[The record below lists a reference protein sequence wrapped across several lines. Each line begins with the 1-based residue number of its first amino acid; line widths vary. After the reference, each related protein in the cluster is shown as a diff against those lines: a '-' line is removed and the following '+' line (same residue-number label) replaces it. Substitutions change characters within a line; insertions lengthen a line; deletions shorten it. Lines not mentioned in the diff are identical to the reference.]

1 MLNPC
6 NIYPRVGRRLRSVKT
21 SLGHQVLGD
30 GVTNESIYSMIRLY
44 NFHVKGIGRQDLVI
58 NDSNTY
64 TDKQIEEIA
73 TNIASFINSKPD
85 MSENIR
91 IIKNAMIKAYGSKE
105 SQNQQMIDMR
115 VTGKELAELKSDIV
129 NLFIGAIGNESK
141 RVGKT
146 ISDYTNTLT
155 TDRVASL
162 FDTVMK
168 NMLLLA
174 SNNKADAINKG
185 DIERAEKINSLASR
199 VFGINMNGKY
209 YDSIFYEVASM
220 AIPIINKIYNIRIN
234 SDLSI
239 STTSTST
246 NDTDANI
253 EDMELSQQ
261 EGWQVDPDEVNP
273 ISSMSASV
281 NRLLMMT
288 PSFEVKQNTSY
299 IATKDIKLSDG
310 KIIKKD
316 SSIPEE
322 EAFNIIDNN
331 LLVNNEDKKFLFPI
345 ATTTEEKKT
354 TTLTGMQMLSN
365 PQFVGRKIFDI
376 TRDCSTGE
384 EIISRLEKSGKK
396 YKIIANVLRNNPM
409 MRNTFVSNFNKY
421 HQQVIGTVKE
431 YQKDGTYS
439 YSTPILNRSGAKDL
453 FESFKNGLFYGKN
466 TNLSVFNIKG
476 SGNGGINVSIY
487 CNRVD
492 MYRKLINQTDGI
504 YDCIIYY
511 AKNGK
516 YPVAG
521 NLFDAK
527 TMSNPVITT
536 DNSMI
541 GYITNM
547 FNWVGIK
554 INSDTAASI
563 MGNSANLEAMI
574 KSFQTLFSNLGF
586 STTTSSFAKFANN
599 NTIENNYKVLLRM
612 ADLSGIESATENM
625 FTFAGK
631 RQTSRILPSSTTSVF
646 KRIHTLNGNDLR
658 NFLKS
663 KYLESPVFA
672 NLTGNKPVIYNRILS
687 DLFYLSG
694 QSEYYTSLRN
704 QIDVIRNMGENDLE
718 AERTDRRQHVLMDIT
733 TYLNN
738 LAKPEYTGTP
748 ILNTPMMLK
757 GGEIPRNNFAF
768 IPSFITGDN
777 NASRYFRLLHYEE
790 SEILDGIYNL
800 FISDVNMQKVI
811 KSWQQSGIVVKAND
825 KETLT
830 KKGNESKFGTVDF
843 LNNLSKEE
851 RDKLIDKSGNII
863 NRNTFIDDI
872 LKPELD
878 RQFNK
883 FYKLLEDNG
892 ILDVNDNGEYINF
905 KQYIGN
911 SENPQEKLTEILRDF
926 WLNYKFG
933 MMNIVNLTQ
942 VSPIFFA
949 GVKDMQK
956 RNKGILTN
964 GYQVIRDAVDLDG
977 KPIFGNDFT
986 QKVAYFNDI
995 SIGVSDS
1002 TRKAMWNVMY
1012 KRYLKTM
1019 SESEASKAANS
1030 YMKQFDSNTITDGEA
1045 YRSLD
1050 SYRRILLSIGE
1061 PFWDKNKELA
1071 YQEINKIIGTAS
1083 NFNSEGNLTA
1093 ESMSRINSLMLVMQP
1108 IKPINDGI
1116 EINGSKRIPFQ
1127 LKYAEVPIVPEM
1139 YPNGSKLRQMGM
1151 WMKRNNVDLI
1161 ASTKCVKKG
1170 CFSEYDLQYKMLN
1183 GSYVGANGE
1192 ILDGKNANGEIIKG
1206 EDVPTAAEQRRLIAD
1221 SKIDLRVPNDDSASF
1236 DEIMSQQIE
1245 YFSDETGKT
1254 YGGTIHSLP
1263 LDSMLIQSNIPDH
1276 TDGESIFGT
1285 QGRKII
1291 DSAIKDDVIYKIG
1304 KTEIEGDKFKVYFNL
1319 LQSAKY
1325 AKSFEG
1331 FLSTLNNSERLTRNL
1346 AFSLLNNNRTNP
1358 AIINRITLDSNGKPI
1373 IPFSEISCAN
1383 DIESM
1388 LISIFRRGVIR
1399 QTVPGGSVVQ
1409 ASSLGVGNKW
1419 VESQELNAIIEDGK
1433 LCGYECEIPFDFSY
1447 KEQNG
1452 RQVKLDYD
1460 TYVNNDGT
1468 FKTDKDGNT
1477 IIEKKFP
1484 GILDIVAYRIPTEKE
1499 YSMMRLHVKRVTPKG
1514 CANSIKLPAE
1524 CTTIAGF
1531 DFDIDKLYL
1540 MRHNYRV
1547 KNENID
1553 NYDVWTH
1560 FYTGSEFGKKVSSI
1574 LKAKADSMTETEKDE
1589 LRASLGKQP
1598 GEKLFL
1604 HDYWNETNLV
1614 TLDKSKS
1621 QIFDETL
1628 KSMGLKGVKIEGPKA
1643 GFSYN
1648 VENVLD
1654 MSIDD
1659 INNALVDMYLSVL
1672 TNESTS
1678 SDRIAIGGFKNASES
1693 ARFARVSMHAEEIYL
1708 KGLLTTDEYKE
1719 IKGKNGYEYLKNLL
1733 KEKKNLDYNED
1744 YDYSEPETS
1753 VIFKEMNQAAGD
1765 LIGIFAND
1773 NVNAFISSRL
1783 KTLRF
1788 NDDSRILFG
1797 SLADSNN
1804 IKELNGNTSN
1814 INTSE
1819 IGCNLLNTSVN
1830 NLDTLKALSEML
1842 AASVDAVKDPV
1853 LNYLNLNT
1861 ITADSAG
1868 MLLRLG
1874 YTTDDIALLFNQPII
1889 RKTCE
1894 YMRYNGI
1901 NNVSTALKAVLR
1913 KDYSIANVDRL
1924 LNTEYS
1930 PMALTQNNL
1939 MEGII
1944 NPENISSKN
1953 MQTEVAILFNRI
1965 ILNSKELSSFIQ
1977 STRNTSTNVVKS
1989 RFADEISSIQK
2000 GGRQLKHLT
2009 IESYYNLE
2017 NPITNDWNDK
2027 DNPWSKDGNI
2037 NEIHKNLGDFLNKYS
2052 KHPFEYE
2059 NIVYNITRYSIDYMM
2074 RKFTPYL
2081 SEFYSERLE
2090 YAANM
2095 IAPWGLS
2102 GDTVQMILNDIP
2114 KIRLTSSFGSFNP
2127 VYKSSNG
2134 VSNAKRYIKDFISD
2148 FIGIFA
2154 DNGINQR
2161 YLNGSTED
2169 EFIEFIH
2176 SNDFMQNLDFV
2187 KFDSDKIDSIEVMD
2201 IKYSYS
2207 MSQEEK
2213 LGLANSFKEL
2223 YDRYPEFAKDL
2234 FLHFYYT
2241 KGLDS
2246 NKNKLLELVN
2256 PDMLYMNADGNYS
2269 YIDLF
2274 DGNSQINLSDED
2286 TKAEDIYKFMM
2297 MHCGDEN
2304 IVKKMSFHIK
2314 DVSKLDNKSND
2325 IISLSGEQLDECC
2338 LTRNKEIMSLRPLI
2352 NIDGSIYALADAAS
2366 INTGDIVRF
2375 GKGLDVNNV
2384 STDSVNAVYVLVK
2397 NEIDNDVKG
2406 LINNNNAYMFGKY
2419 NIKETQKASL
2429 DIITANERTVDD
2441 TVNAANSAAV
2451 QTKNDNIVDDNN
2463 QIVCGS

>member
-1 MLNPC
+1 MLNKC

-21 SLGHQVLGD
+21 ALGHQVLGD
-30 GVTNESIYSMIRLY
+30 GVTSESIYSMIRLY
-44 NFHVKGIGRQDLVI
+44 NFHVNGIGRQDLVI
-58 NDSNTY
+58 NDNNVY

-73 TNIASFINSKPD
+73 SNIASFINSKPD
-85 MSENIR
+85 MSETIR
-91 IIKNAMIKAYGSKE
+91 IVKKAMIKTYGSKE
-105 SQNQQMIDMR
+105 AQNQRMIDMR
-115 VTGKELAELKSDIV
+115 ITGRELAELKSDIV
-129 NLFIGAIGNESK
+129 NLFIGAISNESK
-141 RVGKT
+141 RVGKS
-146 ISDYTNTLT
+146 ISDYTNSLT
-155 TDRVASL
+155 TDKVASL
-162 FDTVMK
+162 FDVVMK
-168 NMLLLA
+168 NMLVLA
-174 SNNKADAINKG
+174 SNNKNDAISKG
-185 DIERAEKINSLASR
+185 DTERAEKINSLASR
-199 VFGINMNGKY
+199 VFGVNMNGNY

-220 AIPIINKIYNIRIN
+220 AIPIINKIYNIKIN

-239 STTSTST
+239 STSMASS
-246 NDTDANI
+246 NDTEANI
-253 EDMELSQQ
+253 EDMELPQQ
-261 EGWQVDPDEVNP
+261 EGWQIDPDEVNP

-288 PSFEVKQNTSY
+288 PSYEVKQNTKY
-299 IATKDIKLSDG
+299 VATKDIKLSDG

-316 SSIPEE
+316 SLISED
-322 EAFNIIDNN
+322 EALNIIDNS
-331 LLVNNEDKKFLFPI
+331 LLANNEDKRFLFPI
-345 ATTTEEKKT
+345 STTTEEKKT

-376 TRDCSTGE
+376 TKDCSTGE
-384 EIISRLEKSGKK
+384 EIISRLERAGKK

-421 HQQVIGTVKE
+421 HQQVVGTIKE
-431 YQKDGTYS
+431 YKKDGTYS
-439 YSTPILNRSGAKDL
+439 YSTPILNRSKTRNS
-453 FESFKNGLFYGKN
+453 FESFKSGLFYGKN
-466 TNLSVFNIKG
+466 TNLSVFNTKG
-476 SGNGGINVSIY
+476 SSDVGINVSIY

-492 MYRKLINQTDGI
+492 MYRKLINKTDGI
-504 YDCIIYY
+504 YDCISYY
-511 AKNGK
+511 IKNGK
-516 YPVAG
+516 YPIAG
-521 NLFDAK
+521 DLFDTK
-527 TMSNPVITT
+527 TMSNPVITS
-536 DNSMI
+536 DSAMI

-554 INSDTAASI
+554 IDTDTAAAI

-574 KSFQTLFSNLGF
+574 NSFQTLFSNLGF

-599 NTIENNYKVLLRM
+599 DAIENNYKILLRM
-612 ADLSGIESATENM
+612 ADPNGIESSSENM

-631 RQTSRILPSSTTSVF
+631 RQTSRILPSSTTALF
-646 KRIHTLNGNDLR
+646 KRIHTLNGKDLR
-658 NFLKS
+658 DFLKS
-663 KYLESPVFA
+663 KYLESPIFA
-672 NLTGNKPVIYNRILS
+672 NNTGEKPTIYNRILN
-687 DLFYLSG
+687 DLFYLSDK
-694 QSEYYTSLRN
+694 SEYYTSLRN

-748 ILNTPMMLK
+748 ILGTPMMLK

-800 FISDVNMQKVI
+800 FISDINMQKVI
-811 KSWQQSGIVVKAND
+811 KTWQQSGIVVKAND

-843 LNNLSKEE
+843 LNNLPKEE
-851 RDKLIDKSGNII
+851 NDKLIDKSGNVIDK
-863 NRNTFIDDI
+863 NSFIEDI

-878 RQFNK
+878 RQFSK
-883 FYKLLEDNG
+883 FYKFLENNG
-892 ILDVNDNGEYINF
+892 ILDVNENGEYINF

-911 SENPQEKLTEILRDF
+911 TENVKDKLNEILYDF

-942 VSPIFFA
+942 VSPIFFS

-995 SIGVSDS
+995 SVGINDS
-1002 TRKAMWNVMY
+1002 TRKAMWDVMY

-1019 SESEASKAANS
+1019 PEKEALKTTDS
-1030 YMKQFDSNTITDGEA
+1030 YMKQFDGNTITDGEA

-1071 YQEINKIIGTAS
+1071 YQEINKIIGTQS
-1083 NFNSEGNLTA
+1083 NFDSNDNLKA
-1093 ESMSRINSLMLVMQP
+1093 EAMSRINSLMLVMQP

-1139 YPNGSKLRQMGM
+1139 YPSGSKLRQMGM

-1206 EDVPTAAEQRRLIAD
+1206 EDMPTAAEQRRLIAD
-1221 SKIDLRVPNDDSASF
+1221 SKVDMRVPNDDSISF
-1236 DEIMSQQIE
+1236 DEIMRQQTE
-1245 YFSDETGKT
+1245 YYSDETGKT

-1291 DSAIKDDVIYKIG
+1291 DSAIKDNVIYKIG
-1304 KTEIEGDKFKVYFNL
+1304 KTEIKGDKFKVYFNL

-1331 FLSTLNNSERLTRNL
+1331 FLSTLNNSDKLSRNL
-1346 AFSLLNNNRTNP
+1346 AFSLLNNDRTNP

-1373 IPFSEISCAN
+1373 ISFSEISCAE

-1388 LISIFRRGVIR
+1388 LISMFRKGVIR
-1399 QTVPGGSVVQ
+1399 QTVPGGSIVQ

-1447 KEQNG
+1447 REQNG
-1452 RQVKLDYD
+1452 KQVKLDYD

-1468 FKTDKDGNT
+1468 FKVDKDGNT
-1477 IIEKKFP
+1477 LIEKKFP

-1547 KNENID
+1547 KNEDID
-1553 NYDVWTH
+1553 NYEVWTH

-1574 LKAKADSMTETEKDE
+1574 LKDKANSMTEVEKDE
-1589 LRASLGKQP
+1589 LRVSLGKQP

-1604 HDYWNETNLV
+1604 HDYWNETNLIS
-1614 TLDKSKS
+1614 LNKSKS

-1628 KSMGLKGVKIEGPKA
+1628 KSMGLGGIKIEGPKA
-1643 GFSYN
+1643 RFGYN
-1648 VENVLD
+1648 IDNVLD

-1672 TNESTS
+1672 TNESTA

-1693 ARFARVSMHAEEIYL
+1693 ARFARVSMHAEEMHL
-1708 KGLLTTDEYKE
+1708 KGLLTTEEYKE
-1719 IKGKNGYEYLKNLL
+1719 IKGKNGYEYFKNLL

-1753 VIFKEMNQAAGD
+1753 IIFKEMNQAAGD

-1788 NDDSRILFG
+1788 SDDSRILFG
-1797 SLADSNN
+1797 SLADTSKV
-1804 IKELNGNTSN
+1804 KELNGLTSN

-1819 IGCNLLNTSVN
+1819 LGCNLLNTSVN

-1874 YTTDDIALLFNQPII
+1874 YTTNDVALLFNQPII

-1913 KDYSIANVDRL
+1913 NDYGVADVNRL
-1924 LNTEYS
+1924 LNSEYS

-1939 MEGII
+1939 MEGIT

-1953 MQTEVAILFNRI
+1953 MQTEVAVLFNRI
-1965 ILNSKELSSFIQ
+1965 ILNSKELSGFIQ
-1977 STRNTSTNVVKS
+1977 STRNTSANVVKS

-2000 GGRQLKHLT
+2000 GGRPLKRLQ
-2009 IESYYNLE
+2009 IEAYEGLD

-2027 DNPWSKDGNI
+2027 DNPWSKNGNI
-2037 NEIHKNLGDFLNKYS
+2037 KEIHKNISEFLNKYS

-2059 NIVYNITRYSIDYMM
+2059 NMVYNITRYAIDYMM
-2074 RKFTPYL
+2074 RKFTPYM

-2114 KIRLTSSFGSFNP
+2114 KIRLTSSFGLFNP
-2127 VYKSSNG
+2127 TYKSSDG
-2134 VSNAKRYIKDFISD
+2134 IINAKRYIIDFFND
-2148 FIGIFA
+2148 FVGIFRG
-2154 DNGINQR
+2154 NSINQR
-2161 YLNGSTED
+2161 YLNGGSSD
-2169 EFIEFIH
+2169 EFIEFIT
-2176 SNDFMQNLDFV
+2176 SNDFMQNLDFI
-2187 KFDSDKIDSIEVMD
+2187 KFDNNKIDSYEVMD

-2207 MSQEEK
+2207 ISQEEK

-2246 NKNKLLELVN
+2246 NRNRLLELVN
-2256 PDMLYMNADGNYS
+2256 PDMLYMNANGNYS
-2269 YIDLF
+2269 YADLF
-2274 DGNSQINLSDED
+2274 DGDSQINLSDED
-2286 TKAEDIYKFMM
+2286 TKAYDIYKFMM

-2304 IVKKMSFHIK
+2304 IVKKMPFHLK
-2314 DVSKLDNKSND
+2314 DVSKLDNNSND

-2338 LTRNKEIMSLRPLI
+2338 LTKNKEVMSLRPLI

-2375 GKGLDVNNV
+2375 GNGLEVNNI
-2384 STDSVNAVYVLVK
+2384 SSDSVNAVYVIVK
-2397 NEIDNDVKG
+2397 NEINNDVKD
-2406 LINNNNAYMFGKY
+2406 LINDNNSYMFERY
-2419 NIKETQKASL
+2419 DIKETQKANL
-2429 DIITANERTVDD
+2429 DTVTADERIISD
-2441 TVNAANSAAV
+2441 TVNAANNAAI
-2451 QTKNDNIVDDNN
+2451 QTKGSNIVDDNN